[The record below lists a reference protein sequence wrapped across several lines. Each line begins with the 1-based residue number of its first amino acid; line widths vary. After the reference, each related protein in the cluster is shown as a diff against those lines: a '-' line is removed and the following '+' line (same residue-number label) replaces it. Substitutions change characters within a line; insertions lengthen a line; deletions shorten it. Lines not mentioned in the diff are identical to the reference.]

1 MKKILV
7 GILIVVPLLVVLMV
21 GLVTT
26 FVSVRAYIG
35 VEGIEFDKQTLGLEL
50 QEGLYRLEDLPLT
63 VTVYPEKATDKT
75 YTWSLRNV
83 HSRDPEYPHIGF

>member
-35 VEGIEFDKQTLGLEL
+35 VEGIEFDKQT
-50 QEGLYRLEDLPLT
+50 YRIASIYLPNGNPP
-63 VTVYPEKATDKT
+63 YNQPDDKT
-75 YTWSLRNV
+75 KL
-83 HSRDPEYPHIGF
+83 D